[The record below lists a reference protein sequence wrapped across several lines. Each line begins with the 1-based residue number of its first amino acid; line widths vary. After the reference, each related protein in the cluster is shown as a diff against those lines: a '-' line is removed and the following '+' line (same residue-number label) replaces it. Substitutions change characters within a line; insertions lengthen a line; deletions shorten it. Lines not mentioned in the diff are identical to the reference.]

1 MKRRYLTEKIIA
13 DLAEKMVFVSGPR
26 QVGKT
31 TLAQY
36 LGKKYFPPFAYFNWD
51 YQPDRKKIINLQFP
65 GEAKILIFDEIHKW
79 KNWKNYVKGIYDKH
93 KAQFKILVTGSAKL
107 DIYQRGGDSLMG
119 RYYHYLLH
127 PFSLKEVLFL
137 KTKPV
142 PFAPLKFSP
151 NREAVAFLE
160 RLLKFGPF
168 PEPFL
173 KQNRRHWHRWQS
185 QRLERL
191 VKEEIRDLR
200 MIADLAN
207 LQILVEILPN
217 KVASLLS
224 LNNLREDL
232 EVAHKTIVNYLK
244 TLEFF
249 YFHFR
254 VYPYAKKKIRS
265 IKKMSKLYL
274 WDWSPVT
281 NEGAKLENLLASHLF
296 KLVHYLKNAEGE
308 KAELFYLRDLEG
320 RETDFLL
327 EVNQKPWFALEV
339 KLEETKV
346 SSSLLYFGKKLAI
359 PHLYQ
364 VVKTTGVDL
373 FDSGVRVI
381 SADKFLTGLI

>member
-1 MKRRYLTEKIIA
+1 MKKRYLTEKIVA
-13 DLAEKMVFVSGPR
+13 DLAEKMVFISGPR

-36 LGKKYFPPFAYFNWD
+36 LGKKYFSPFAYFNWD
-51 YQPDRKKIINLQFP
+51 YQPDRKKIINLQLP
-65 GEAKILIFDEIHKW
+65 GEAKLLIFDELHKW
-79 KNWKNYVKGIYDKH
+79 KKWKNYIKGIFDKH
-93 KAQFKILVTGSAKL
+93 KTQFKILVTGSAKL

-127 PFSLKEVLFL
+127 PFSLPELLSL

-142 PFAPLKFSP
+142 PFAPLKFFP
-151 NREAVAFLE
+151 NTQALSLLK

-173 KQNRRHWHRWQS
+173 KQNRRHWQRWQS

-191 VKEEIRDLR
+191 VKDEIRDLK

-207 LQILVEILPN
+207 LQILVELLPG
-217 KVASLLS
+217 KVASPLS

-232 EVAHKTIVNYLK
+232 GVAHKTIVSYLH

-254 VYPYAKKKIRS
+254 VYPYTKKKIRS

-274 WDWSPVT
+274 WDWSPIT
-281 NEGAKLENLLASHLF
+281 NEGTKFENLLASHLL
-296 KLVHYLKNAEGE
+296 KLVHYLKNVEGE

-327 EVNQKPWFALEV
+327 QINQKPWFAVEV
-339 KLEETKV
+339 KAEETKV
-346 SSSLLYFGKKLAI
+346 SPPLLYFGKKLKV
-359 PHLYQ
+359 PYLYQ
-364 VVKTTGVDL
+364 VVKTEGIDL
-373 FDSGVRVI
+373 FDSGVRLI